1 MASTILKIIFLQPP
15 PPHEA
20 AATKRLAELCPF

>member
-20 AATKRLAELCPF
+20 ATKRLAELCPF